1 MILSEHMP
9 EINSLDKITPEQA
22 QAIKQNM
29 QKCACWKITA
39 MDTDVAVDTADLSS
53 EGFDMQASL
62 TNDTLNLSLKGRVD
76 TLTAPKLLALYE
88 ALYERV
94 KAEHELSAVAIDCTE
109 LAYISSA
116 GLRVL
121 LIMQKGCSN
130 GVRLTGINQSVREIL
145 EQTGFDSILDI
156 AD

>member
-1 MILSEHMP
+1 
-9 EINSLDKITPEQA
+9 
-22 QAIKQNM
+22 M

-76 TLTAPKLLALYE
+76 TLTAPKLL